1 MISLRRPLDRDDG
14 CGSVR
19 GERVSMD
26 HFMVKLLTHT
36 HWWKSETVDVEITKQ
51 NLLPDKVD
59 LYPMVSLLF

>member
-1 MISLRRPLDRDDG
+1 ML
-14 CGSVR
+14 
-19 GERVSMD
+19 SMD